1 MKIVLSHAYF
11 LSDDPKERE
20 IMKPYVPLGI
30 LGIAAYLEHH
40 HVPCTVL
47 DSTFSDRETWLA
59 DLKKNAPTLLG
70 LYANLMTRP
79 VLFELIQLI
88 RSEPVLTNTQ
98 IILGGPDTRY
108 NADLYLHNGADLLV
122 VGEGE
127 TTFLELAQ
135 HLKEHGQL
143 PDTLAGTV
151 VLKNGDIVFNAE
163 RPLIKQLDLLPLPAR
178 EKVNLQNYLSAWKTH
193 HGYSSV
199 SVSTMRGCPYTCKWC
214 SRAVYGGTYR
224 RRSPAAVVA
233 ELVYLQATY
242 QPDRYWFVDD
252 VFTISH
258 KWLEEF
264 REAVKQSNLK
274 VAYEIITRADRMNER
289 VIQLLKESGC
299 YRIWIG
305 AESGAQ
311 EIINAMDR
319 RVDAVKV
326 RQMIIATR
334 KAGMEAG
341 TFIMVGYPGE
351 TRKHLSETIDH
362 LRESRPDFY
371 TITTAYPIAGTPLFE
386 EVKGTLEVNKP
397 LVKATDRDYNFKRTH
412 SKRYYQYAIRWIHNA
427 VGAAHSQGYKK
438 IKYQI
443 KSLLAQ
449 LIMFFV

>member
-1 MKIVLSHAYF
+1 MKVVLSHAYF
-11 LSDDPKERE
+11 LNDDPKERQ
-20 IMKPYVPLGI
+20 IMKPYVPLGL
-30 LGIAAYLEHH
+30 LGIAAYLEQHE
-40 HVPCTVL
+40 VPCSVL
-47 DSTFSDRETWLA
+47 DSTFLNRSSWLS
-59 DLKKNAPTLLG
+59 DLKKNAPALLG

-88 RSEPVLTNTQ
+88 RSEPALKNTK
-98 IILGGPDTRY
+98 IVLGGPDTRY
-108 NADLYLHNGADLLV
+108 NADLYLNNGADLLV

-127 TTFLELAQ
+127 TTFLELTQ
-135 HLKEHGQL
+135 HLREMGQL
-143 PDTLAGTV
+143 PNALAGTV
-151 VLKNGDIVFNAE
+151 VLKNGESVFNAE
-163 RPLIKQLDLLPLPAR
+163 RPLIRQLDLLPLPAR
-178 EKVNLQNYLSAWKTH
+178 EKVHLENYLSAWKTH
-193 HGYSSV
+193 HGYSSI

-224 RRSPAAVVA
+224 RRSPAAVVE
-233 ELVYLQATY
+233 ELAYLKATY
-242 QPDRYWFVDD
+242 QPDRFWFVDD

-264 REAVKQSNLK
+264 HAEVKKCNLE
-274 VAYEIITRADRMNER
+274 VAYEIITRADRMNAE
-289 VIQLLKESGC
+289 VIRLLKESGC

-326 RQMIIATR
+326 REMIVATR

-351 TRKHLSETIDH
+351 TRKHLSETIEH
-362 LRESRPDFY
+362 LRASRPDFY

-386 EVKGTLEVNKP
+386 EVKKTLEVKKTALN
-397 LVKATDRDYNFKRTH
+397 ATDRDYDFKRTH

-427 VGAAHSQGYKK
+427 VGASHAKGLKK
-438 IKYQI
+438 INYQI

-449 LIMFFV
+449 TIMFFV